1 MDAATLTAF
10 CAARELTF
18 VETGVLKGTKGAW
31 FEDRK
36 RARRF
41 VPESDVL
48 QAVRN
53 MCPLPALFAAKPG
66 DIKVA

>member
-18 VETGVLKGTKGAW
+18 VETAVRQGTKGAW

-36 RARRF
+36 RTRRF

-48 QAVRN
+48 QAVRS
-53 MCPLPALFAAKPG
+53 MRPFPPLFAAKPG
-66 DIKVA
+66 DVKVA